1 MAQRAATT
9 QPIRVRARNIGGI
22 EETEVTLPPGVT
34 VLRGRNATHRTSFLQ
49 AIMAGLGSDK
59 PTLKGDA
66 DEGEVALE
74 IGDDVYTR
82 TVARRNGDVVYDG
95 DPYLEDPEAA
105 DLFVFLLGNNEARQA
120 VARGDDL
127 REIIMR
133 PIDTEAIEA
142 EIRARTRE
150 RDELDEKLEKLSELE
165 AQLPGMEETRTG
177 LQEELE
183 AKREQLDEVQSAIAQ
198 ADADLDE
205 SRTHQNQVEETF
217 DALRTARSNLKDLRF
232 ERSTEEATLEELTAK
247 RDELESTLEASST
260 PDRDPER
267 LATRI
272 GELRQQKQALDET
285 LAQLQ
290 SVIGFNEEMLA
301 DDGLLVDLAPDGETA
316 GDPTEQLVTDSEQ
329 TVCWS
334 CGSQVNQ
341 ENIQAM
347 LEQLRAFHKEKLAGR
362 NELQDEID
370 ELAARRNDVL
380 ERTEKR
386 EQAEQRLGEVETE
399 IEECRDRLETLEATI
414 AETEAEISELEAA
427 AQDTGEADYER
438 IIELHQDATELEIE
452 IEQLESDLD
461 SVESEIAETESA
473 LAKREQLQADREALT
488 EELTELRTQ
497 VDRIETDAV
506 DSFNEHMGTVLE
518 ILGYDNIDRIWIERR
533 KLDDGRQ
540 NVDDAEFDLH
550 VIRSDAEGTV
560 YRDAVAHLSE
570 SERAVTGLVFALAGY
585 LAHEVYE
592 ELPFMLLDSLEVI
605 DANRIARIVE
615 YFSDYVEYLVVALL
629 PEDAAAI
636 DVEHE
641 VVSEIVTEQ

>member
-1 MAQRAATT
+1 MVNRAATT
-9 QPIRVRARNIGGI
+9 HPIQVRAQNIGGI
-22 EETEVTLPPGVT
+22 EETEVTLASGVT

-49 AIMAGLGSDK
+49 AIMAGLGSDNV
-59 PTLKGDA
+59 TLKGDA
-66 DEGEVALE
+66 DEGKVVLE

-82 TVARRNGDVVYDG
+82 TVTRRNGAVVYEG
-95 DPYLEDPEAA
+95 DPYLEDSEAA

-133 PIDTEAIEA
+133 PIDTGAIEA
-142 EIRARTRE
+142 DIRACTRE
-150 RDELDEKLEKLSELE
+150 RDEIDEQLEALSELE
-165 AQLPGMEETRTG
+165 VQLPEMEETRTD
-177 LQEELE
+177 LQQELTD
-183 AKREQLDEVQSAIAQ
+183 KREQLEEVQSDIAQ

-217 DALRTARSNLKDLRF
+217 DALRTARSELKDLRF

-247 RDELESTLEASST
+247 RDELESTLAASST
-260 PDRDPER
+260 PNRDPEQ

-272 GELRQQKQALDET
+272 GDLRQQKQELDET

-290 SVIGFNEEMLA
+290 SVIGFNEEMIA
-301 DDGLLVDLAPDGETA
+301 DDGLQVDLTPDGENA
-316 GDPTEQLVTDSEQ
+316 GDPTEQLVTDTEQ

-334 CGSQVNQ
+334 CGSRVNQ

-347 LEQLRAFHKEKLAGR
+347 LDQLRAFHKEKLAGR

-370 ELAARRNDVL
+370 ELVARRNDVL

-399 IEECRDRLETLEATI
+399 IDECRGRIETLEGKI
-414 AETEAEISELEAA
+414 AETEAEISDLETA
-427 AQDTGEADYER
+427 AQDSGEADYER
-438 IIELHQDATELEIE
+438 IIELHQEATELEIE
-452 IEQLESDLD
+452 IEQLESDLNT
-461 SVESEIAETESA
+461 VESEIADAESA
-473 LAKREQLQADREALT
+473 LAKRKQLQDEREALT
-488 EELTELRTQ
+488 EELTKLRTQ
-497 VDRIETDAV
+497 VDRIEADAI
-506 DSFNEHMGTVLE
+506 DSFNEHMETVLE
-518 ILGYDNIDRIWIERR
+518 ILEYDNIDRIWIERR

-540 NVDDAEFDLH
+540 YIDNAEFELH
-550 VIRSDAEGTV
+550 IIRSDAEGTM
-560 YRDAVAHLSE
+560 YRDTVAHLSE

-592 ELPFMLLDSLEVI
+592 ELPFMMLDSLEVI
-605 DANRIARIVE
+605 DANRIARIIE
-615 YFSDYVEYLVVALL
+615 YFNDYVEYLVVALL

-641 VVSEIVTEQ
+641 VVSEVVTNQ